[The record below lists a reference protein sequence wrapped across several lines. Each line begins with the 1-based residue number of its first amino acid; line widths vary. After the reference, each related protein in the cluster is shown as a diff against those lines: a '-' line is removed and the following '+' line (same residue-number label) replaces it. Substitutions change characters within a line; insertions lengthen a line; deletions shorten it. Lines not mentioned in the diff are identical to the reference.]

1 VEIHPSARR
10 HRVGDDAML
19 HAVANALAVED
30 IGEDPDR
37 WLVLG
42 PDLAGNLLE
51 VTILI
56 TSEGNEM
63 IIHAMPMRT
72 IYRRMLER

>member
-1 VEIHPSARR
+1 
-10 HRVGDDAML
+10 ML
-19 HAVANALAVED
+19 HAVDD

-37 WLVLG
+37 WLLLG

-51 VTILI
+51 VVVLV
-56 TSEGNEM
+56 TSEGGEM